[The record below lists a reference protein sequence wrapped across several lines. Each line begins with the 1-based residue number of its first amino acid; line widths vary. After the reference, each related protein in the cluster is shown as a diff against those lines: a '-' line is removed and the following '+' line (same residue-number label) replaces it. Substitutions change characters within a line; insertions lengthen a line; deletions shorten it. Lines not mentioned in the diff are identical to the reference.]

1 MPKHMEQHSAVI
13 KSEETDT
20 DEGQMQRIKPALPRQ
35 QRRPRQSRQPRKKQ
49 PTPQPAPPR
58 PAPNAGEETETDRE
72 RHGSGVSRGSS
83 AATVTDHRDSE
94 EVSNISG
101 SEGGSEEEDDQLF
114 EMHKREI
121 VRYMVEVYRRSQKVI
136 KDYEDNRKV
145 WLSWA

>member
-20 DEGQMQRIKPALPRQ
+20 DEGQMQRIKPAPPRQ
-35 QRRPRQSRQPRKKQ
+35 QRRPRQPRKKQ

-58 PAPNAGEETETDRE
+58 LAPDAGGEETETDRE

-94 EVSNISG
+94 EASNISG

-145 WLSWA
+145 